1 MISLTS
7 NAAAEVKRLLDKE
20 SKEGTSLRLGVKG
33 GGCSGLSYTMNMDT
47 RKEGDQVFESEGIRV
62 FVDPKSFV
70 HIDGTRLDFVDS
82 LSGRGFQF
90 QNPQAKRSCGCGE
103 SFTT

>member
-1 MISLTS
+1 
-7 NAAAEVKRLLDKE
+7 
-20 SKEGTSLRLGVKG
+20 
-33 GGCSGLSYTMNMDT
+33 MNMDT
-47 RKEGDQVFESEGIRV
+47 KKEGDQIFESEGIRV